1 MADEENLTEI
11 NTLTV
16 NVSDAQD
23 NPASAEDTSTV
34 TTPLPTSSIGN
45 YVFEDLNANGI
56 QDSGESGIPDA
67 EVKLLNADG
76 TPVEDESGNPI
87 TTNTDGSGFYEFT
100 GLTPGEYKV
109 MFVQPDGFEGV
120 SPVNAGGDDVDSDAD
135 PNNNLITGVITLNP
149 GQNDDT
155 NDAGF
160 FKTASIGDFVF
171 NDENQNGIQ
180 DIGES
185 GIPDAEVK
193 LLDVNGDPVLDQ
205 DGNEITTTTDGNGA
219 YQFTGLT
226 PGEYKVM
233 FVQPEGFEGVS
244 PVNAG
249 GDDVDSDA
257 DPNNGLM
264 SDVITLSS
272 GDENDTVD
280 AGFFNNAPGPNIID
294 GTSGMDMIEGTSGN
308 DIITGF
314 EGRDMLTGG
323 DGNDIFVYT
332 QLLDQRDDITD
343 FQSGSDKLDFSILL
357 GNESNFYDEFP
368 EGTVQDAIDNS
379 YIIPY
384 DLGAIYGMD
393 GTWFVI
399 DPDGNTG
406 GQAPENI
413 VVLNGV
419 SSINPN
425 GNVFNPNTDMIV

>member
-1 MADEENLTEI
+1 M
-11 NTLTV
+11 
-16 NVSDAQD
+16 
-23 NPASAEDTSTV
+23 
-34 TTPLPTSSIGN
+34 GN